1 MRYFLL
7 KLLEIIQLNFA
18 LFSFQ
23 PPNIEYN
30 LDDIDSCF
38 KLTITANEPDE
49 SGSRAA
55 VELVESIEV
64 LKENT
69 DSKSFEKE
77 CSEYKM
83 KEFLKSFNDKLCG
96 MMLNHNQTTEIYSL
110 CTDLMNNMH
119 EFNRNLIL
127 ENNLDA
133 LCALKS
139 STKFVTCKLDEF
151 STRHKRDK
159 RLKSK
164 ELFVSPKEL
173 ALSLRYN
180 MSKYKFS
187 EVAVPRLIQCK
198 FHYIS
203 ITQSI
208 ISLFQRDDFRK
219 TYFEFNDMSNRESTE
234 NKYIDFSSG
243 TRFKNNELFA
253 NHPESLQIELA
264 TDDFDLCNAVGS
276 KATIH
281 KLFPVYFS
289 IKNLPSKFT
298 SKLNSI
304 SVASLCYSNDLNTM
318 YTDFNDIWHVVVNDI
333 AQIENGIDIGG
344 RIVKGSV
351 TFVASDNLGA
361 NTALGFVRNF
371 SKAKYFCRFC
381 TCPLPETKTLCQ
393 EVPPKLRTVEH
404 YNDQIQLIKN
414 STKVDWNATYGIE
427 RYCVLNDLKYF
438 HIIDGMVPDIMHD
451 IDEGVIPF
459 ALRCFFNYLMEK
471 NVFTEKAI
479 KSKVECFDYGWNN
492 RRNVPTNIGLQKKT
506 LGLNAMQVHC
516 LFQNIPFIFYNERNY
531 VELKAVWDSIE
542 SLLKIKQIVNSTEID
557 EEDLR
562 SLEHHIEMHL
572 KSIQV
577 NFKSN
582 LIPKH
587 HFLTHYVS
595 LIRANGPLKAMSMI
609 RFEANHKQLKSYAER
624 SENFI
629 NITKTITD
637 RHQNHLCTVDNIYT
651 DHHEHGKRA
660 KKIDLKFFDEWKSI
674 FEAQNIF
681 TSDNIFETPF
691 LKYNIFDYRKGMLI
705 FSEKILFEINRVLI
719 SESDYYFACNQYEYI
734 AYDSFLNSIE
744 IRKCDPSV
752 MSLKK
757 FSSIKNKTVFELN
770 KINSKL
776 YIILET
782 LDLKSL
788 YVLFN

>member
-1 MRYFLL
+1 M
-7 KLLEIIQLNFA
+7 LEIIQLNFA
-18 LFSFQ
+18 LFLFQ
-23 PPNIEYN
+23 APNIEYN

-38 KLTITANEPDE
+38 KLTGTPNVANESE
-49 SGSRAA
+49 SRAA
-55 VELVESIEV
+55 PGLIENIGFRRQIIESQPS
-64 LKENT
+64 EN
-69 DSKSFEKE
+69 E
-77 CSEYKM
+77 CSEHKM
-83 KEFLKSFNDKLCG
+83 NEFLKSFNDKLCG
-96 MMLNHNQTTEIYSL
+96 LMINHNQTTEIYSL
-110 CTDLMNNMH
+110 CADLVNNMH

-127 ENNLDA
+127 ENSLDA
-133 LCALKS
+133 LCALKL
-139 STKFVTCKLDEF
+139 STKFVSCKLEEF

-164 ELFVSPKEL
+164 ELFVTPQEL
-173 ALSLRYN
+173 ALGLRYN
-180 MSKYKFS
+180 MSKSNFS
-187 EVAVPRLIQCK
+187 DIAVPRLIQCK

-208 ISLFQRDDFRK
+208 ISLFQREDFRK
-219 TYFEFNDMSNRESTE
+219 TYFEFNDMSDRESEE
-234 NKYIDFSSG
+234 NVYVDFSSG
-243 TRFKNNELFA
+243 TRFKTSELYA
-253 NHPESLQIELA
+253 NHPDSLQIELA

-281 KLFPVYFS
+281 KLCPVYFS

-304 SVASLCYSNDLNTM
+304 LVASLCYSNDLNTM
-318 YTDFNDIWHVVVNDI
+318 HTDFNDIWHVVVNDI
-333 AQIENGIDIGG
+333 AQIEAGIDIGG
-344 RIVKGSV
+344 RIVKGTV

-361 NTALGFVRNF
+361 NTALSFVRNF

-393 EVPPKLRTVEH
+393 EIPSKIRTVEH

-414 STKVDWNATYGIE
+414 LTKFDWNATYGIE

-459 ALRCFFNYLMEK
+459 ALRCFFAHLMEK
-471 NVFTEKAI
+471 NVFTDKEI
-479 KSKVECFDYGWNN
+479 KSKIECFDYGWTN
-492 RRNVPTNIGLQKKT
+492 RKNVPTKIGLQKRN

-516 LFQNIPFIFYNERNY
+516 LFQNIPFIFNNEKNY
-531 VELKAVWDSIE
+531 PEFKAVWDSIE

-557 EEDLR
+557 EEDLK
-562 SLEHHIEMHL
+562 SLEYHIKMHL
-572 KSIQV
+572 RSIQI

-595 LIRANGPLKAMSMI
+595 IIRANGPLKAMSMI
-609 RFEANHKQLKSYAER
+609 RFEAKHKQLKSYAER

-629 NITKTITD
+629 NITKTITV
-637 RHQNHLCTVDNIYT
+637 RHRNHICTIDNIYT
-651 DHHEHGKRA
+651 DHHEHGKRT
-660 KKIDLKFFDEWKSI
+660 KKLDLKFFEEWKAI

-681 TSDNIFETPF
+681 TSDNILETPF
-691 LKYNIFDYRKGMLI
+691 LKYNIFDYRKGILI
-705 FSEKILFEINRVLI
+705 FSEKSLFEINRVLVLG
-719 SESDYYFACNQYEYI
+719 SDYYFACVQYEFI
-734 AYDSFLNSIE
+734 EYDSFLNSIE
-744 IRKCDPSV
+744 IRECDPSV

-757 FSSIKNKTVFELN
+757 FSSMKNRTVFEIKKL
-770 KINSKL
+770 NSKL
-776 YIILET
+776 YIILDT

-788 YVLFN
+788 YVLFH